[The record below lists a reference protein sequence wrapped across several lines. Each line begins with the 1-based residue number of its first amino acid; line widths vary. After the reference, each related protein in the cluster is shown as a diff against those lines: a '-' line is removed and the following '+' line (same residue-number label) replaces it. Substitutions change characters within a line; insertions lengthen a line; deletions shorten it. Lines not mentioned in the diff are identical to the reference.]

1 MTILVLLINIT
12 FAHQVII
19 SKAIVAIIIIKIEMD
34 SLKKCLFLQRT
45 SLFPKKITMILVYK
59 EKLEKN
65 NQSKTNRSP
74 IRCSISRR
82 LVNPLFNFPIM
93 FKV

>member
-1 MTILVLLINIT
+1 MMIPVLLIDIT
-12 FAHQVII
+12 FDHQVII
-19 SKAIVAIIIIKIEMD
+19 SKAIVAIIIKIEMD
-34 SLKKCLFLQRT
+34 SQKKCLFLQRT

-82 LVNPLFNFPIM
+82 LVNPLFNFLIM